1 MKVTFENEF
10 LIHSIWF
17 IIAFNVKDCHM
28 LVVPKILLTWHQP
41 INTVLCSARTCIKVI
56 WKTVLKFNDLSRIY
70 ITELRNMFCCFL
82 KMTQNL
88 GKLSVACSRM
98 LRLPTRHWKLNKTP
112 CSDIR
117 RIHSSQWRKRVS
129 TAFCFLSL
137 AIYSVHFPCLLY
149 TFVNMYFVST
159 ACLCTNIHICI
170 LWVSAVTLFW

>member
-28 LVVPKILLTWHQP
+28 LDVLKILLTWHQP
-41 INTVLCSARTCIKVI
+41 INTVSCSCIKVI

-70 ITELRNMFCCFL
+70 VTELRNMFCCFL
-82 KMTQNL
+82 KMTLNL

-149 TFVNMYFVST
+149 TFVNVYFVST
-159 ACLCTNIHICI
+159 ACLCTNIRICI